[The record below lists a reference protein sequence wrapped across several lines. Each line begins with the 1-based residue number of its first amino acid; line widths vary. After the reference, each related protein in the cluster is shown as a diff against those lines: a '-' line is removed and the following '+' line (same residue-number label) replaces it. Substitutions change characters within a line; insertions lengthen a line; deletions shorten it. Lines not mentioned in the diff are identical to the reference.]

1 MNVYDSVNLNEI
13 LEANPD
19 VTCIGAFDGVH
30 LGHQTLINMAKSIS
44 SKYQILT
51 FDPVPK
57 KFFNNMHK
65 LLSTKDMKVE
75 LLSRFSPESIIFLN
89 FEDVKDLIPEDFCNI
104 LNNKL
109 NTKSIVVGKD
119 FKFGKNREG
128 DVNFLIKYF
137 GNSNVHVL
145 NDYVVNDSKISS
157 TLIKSTIN
165 EGKLEL
171 ANQYLGYSF
180 KLKGK
185 VEHGNRMGHKIG
197 FPTANINVDVNLV
210 TPKFGVY
217 EVDVTKDDKT
227 YKGVMNIGNRPTV
240 SNDLKLSYEVHIL
253 DFDEDIYGSF
263 LEVKFVSFIRDEIK
277 FDNIEELK
285 NQISIDI
292 KSIKNK

>member
-1 MNVYDSVNLNEI
+1 MNVYDSLNLNEI

-30 LGHQTLINMAKSIS
+30 LGHQALINMAKSIS

-65 LLSTKDMKVE
+65 LLSTKDMKVD

-217 EVDVTKDDKT
+217 EVDVTKADKT

-263 LEVKFVSFIRDEIK
+263 LEVEFVSFIRDEIK

-285 NQISIDI
+285 KQISIDI
-292 KSIKNK
+292 ESIKNK

>member
-1 MNVYDSVNLNEI
+1 MNVYDSLNLNEI

-30 LGHQTLINMAKSIS
+30 LGHQALINMAKSIS

-65 LLSTKDMKVE
+65 LLSTKDMKVD
-75 LLSRFSPESIIFLN
+75 LLGRLSPESIIFLN

-171 ANQYLGYSF
+171 ANQYLGYLF

-217 EVDVTKDDKT
+217 EVDVTKADKT

-263 LEVKFVSFIRDEIK
+263 LEVEFVSFIRDEIK

-292 KSIKNK
+292 ESIKNK

>member
-30 LGHQTLINMAKSIS
+30 LGHQALINMAKSIS

-65 LLSTKDMKVE
+65 LLSTKDMKVD

-217 EVDVTKDDKT
+217 EVDVTKADKT

-263 LEVKFVSFIRDEIK
+263 LGVEFVSFIRDEIK

-292 KSIKNK
+292 ESIKNK

>member
-1 MNVYDSVNLNEI
+1 MNVYDSLNLNEI

-30 LGHQTLINMAKSIS
+30 LGHQALINMAKSIS

-65 LLSTKDMKVE
+65 LLSTKDMKVD

-217 EVDVTKDDKT
+217 EVDVTKADKT

-263 LEVKFVSFIRDEIK
+263 LKVEFVSFIRDEIK

-292 KSIKNK
+292 ESIKNK

>member
-1 MNVYDSVNLNEI
+1 MNVYDSLNLNEV
-13 LEANPD
+13 LDAKPD

-30 LGHQTLINMAKSIS
+30 LGHQALVNMAKSIS

-57 KFFNNMHK
+57 KYFNNLHK
-65 LLSTKDMKVE
+65 LLTTKEMKVDI
-75 LLSRFSPESIIFLN
+75 LSRLKPESIVFLN
-89 FEDVKDLIPEDFCNI
+89 FEDVKDLSPKDFCNI
-104 LNNKL
+104 LNDKL

-137 GNSNVHVL
+137 GSSNVHVL

-171 ANQYLGYSF
+171 ANQYLGYLF

-185 VEHGNRMGHKIG
+185 VEHGNHMGHKIG

-217 EVDVTKDDKT
+217 EVDVTKADKT

>member
-1 MNVYDSVNLNEI
+1 MNVYDSLNLNEI

-30 LGHQTLINMAKSIS
+30 LGHQALINMAKSIS

-65 LLSTKDMKVE
+65 LLSTKDMKVD
-75 LLSRFSPESIIFLN
+75 LLGRLSPESIIFLN

-217 EVDVTKDDKT
+217 EVDVTKADKT

-263 LEVKFVSFIRDEIK
+263 LEVEFASFIRDEIK

-292 KSIKNK
+292 ESIKNK

>member
-1 MNVYDSVNLNEI
+1 MNVYDSLNLNEV
-13 LEANPD
+13 LEAKPD

-30 LGHQTLINMAKSIS
+30 LGHQALVNMAKSIS
-44 SKYQILT
+44 SKFQILT

-65 LLSTKDMKVE
+65 LLSTKDMKVDI
-75 LLSRFSPESIIFLN
+75 LSRLSPESIIFLN
-89 FEDVKDLIPEDFCNI
+89 FEDVKDLNPEDFCNI

-137 GNSNVHVL
+137 GNTNVHVL
-145 NDYVVNDSKISS
+145 NDYIVNDLKISS

-277 FDNIEELK
+277 FDNIEQLK

>member
-1 MNVYDSVNLNEI
+1 MNVYDSLNLNEV
-13 LEANPD
+13 LEAKPD

-30 LGHQTLINMAKSIS
+30 LGHQALVNMAKSIS
-44 SKYQILT
+44 SKFQILT

-65 LLSTKDMKVE
+65 LLSTKDMKVDI
-75 LLSRFSPESIIFLN
+75 LSRLSPESIIFLN
-89 FEDVKDLIPEDFCNI
+89 FEDVKDLNPEDFCNI

-137 GNSNVHVL
+137 GNTNVHVL
-145 NDYVVNDSKISS
+145 NDYIVNDLKISS

-197 FPTANINVDVNLV
+197 FPTANISIDLNLV

-217 EVDVTKDDKT
+217 EVAVIKDDRT
-227 YKGVMNIGNRPTV
+227 YKGVMNIGKRPTV

-253 DFDEDIYGSF
+253 EFDDDIYESV
-263 LEVKFVSFIRDEIK
+263 LEVQLVSFIRGEIK
-277 FDNIEELK
+277 FDNIEQLK
-285 NQISIDI
+285 AQIAIDI
-292 KSIKNK
+292 KSIKNN

>member
-30 LGHQTLINMAKSIS
+30 LGHQALINMAKSIS

-65 LLSTKDMKVE
+65 LLSTKDMKVD

-197 FPTANINVDVNLV
+197 FPTANINVDVNIV

-217 EVDVTKDDKT
+217 EVDVTKADKT

-263 LEVKFVSFIRDEIK
+263 LGVELVSFIRDEIK